1 MKAMEWTAAEDD
13 VLRRAMARGCG
24 PYRAARALADELGAS
39 VSPDTVEKRMS
50 EIALPGPK
58 APREHGSGR
67 LGYCAWCG
75 RLRVLRDLRC
85 LECSRD
91 GAVR

>member
-1 MKAMEWTAAEDD
+1 MREWTREEDD
-13 VLRRAMARGCG
+13 VLRRAMARGDG
-24 PYRAARALADELGAS
+24 SYRAARALADELGAS
-39 VSPDTVEKRMS
+39 VSPPTVEKRMS